1 MLTGPTAVGKT
12 QVALRLAAR
21 YATPVLNADSRQ
33 IYRDLPIGT
42 AAPTTQEQA
51 QARHYFVGTLGLD
64 AYYSAAQYE
73 TDVLALLP
81 ELFRERDVVLLSGGS
96 MLYIDAVC
104 HGIDDI
110 PTVEADVRN
119 QLHQRLEDEGLDAL
133 ANELRLLDPAYY
145 AEVDRRNT
153 QRVVHA
159 LEIIYQTGKP
169 FSSFRRRE
177 VQPRPFR
184 VVKLALVRERAELFD
199 RINGRVDSMMEQG
212 LWDELLH
219 VAPHRGCNA
228 LNTVGYK
235 ELFRVLDGE
244 WELPFALDR
253 IRKNTRVYA
262 KKQLTWFRR
271 DPDVHWVQADDTEAL
286 DATLLSCGL

>member
-12 QVALRLAAR
+12 QVALQLAKR
-21 YATPVLNADSRQ
+21 FCTPVVNADSRQ
-33 IYRDLPIGT
+33 LYRDIPIGT
-42 AAPTTQEQA
+42 AAPTEQEQA
-51 QARHYFVGTLGLD
+51 QAHHYFVGTLGLD

-73 TDVLALLP
+73 RDVLVLLQ

-110 PTVEADVRN
+110 PTIEAEVR
-119 QLHQRLEDEGLDAL
+119 QELHDRLEREGLEAL
-133 ANELRLLDPAYY
+133 AEELRMLDADYY
-145 AEVDRRNT
+145 AAVDRRNR

-159 LEIIYQTGKP
+159 LEVIYQTGRP
-169 FSSFRRRE
+169 FSSFRRRDVHE
-177 VQPRPFR
+177 RPFR
-184 VVKLALVRERAELFD
+184 VVKLALMRERSELFE
-199 RINGRVDSMMEQG
+199 RINRRVDTMMAQG
-212 LWDELLH
+212 LWDELLR
-219 VAPHRGCNA
+219 VAPYRGANA

-262 KKQLTWFRR
+262 KKQMTWYRR
-271 DPDVHWVQADDTEAL
+271 DPHVRWLQADDKEAL
-286 DATLLSCGL
+286 DKTLREAEL